1 MTASV
6 SEPFAPNERK
16 TKAPHSGITGSF
28 ISPVKRR
35 NEGHLWKDFCED
47 ADHSRVQNEKEIFGK
62 RCAKRPENVLWKWGF
77 LVGSLFPETKL
88 KSLGRV
94 CFVALREGG
103 CLFFSFYEGCPT
115 RKCLEANPH
124 FPFSALWTRTSFYFF
139 KVRMKT
145 NLPFHALLTPHLSYS
160 PANF

>member
-16 TKAPHSGITGSF
+16 PKAPHSGITGSF

-35 NEGHLWKDFCED
+35 NESHLWKNFCED

-62 RCAKRPENVLWKWGF
+62 RCTKRPENVLWKGGF

-88 KSLGRV
+88 NILGRL
-94 CFVALREGG
+94 CLVALREGG
-103 CLFFSFYEGCPT
+103 CLFFFFCEGCPT
-115 RKCLEANPH
+115 RKCLEANAH
-124 FPFSALWTRTSFYFF
+124 FPFRRSEHE
-139 KVRMKT
+139 
-145 NLPFHALLTPHLSYS
+145 HAFTFSK
-160 PANF
+160 